1 MSLTQQLTDKTFN
14 LHGRDF
20 LEMDD
25 YSTEEIQY
33 LIDLAIE
40 LKRKQKNGEV
50 YEPLKG
56 KTVGLIFE
64 KSSTRTRVSFEVGTY
79 QLGGH
84 ALFLSKNDIQL
95 GRGETIA
102 DTAGVMSRYLDGIMI
117 RTFGH
122 DKVVDL
128 AKYASIPVINGLSDL
143 AHPCQVLADYQT
155 IYEHKGKLQG
165 IKLAYVGDGNNM
177 AHSLMIGGAKLGV
190 HVSVSSP
197 EGYEPDSTV
206 VQQAQEF
213 AKATGAIIEVV
224 RDPKAAVQDADV
236 IYSDVWAS
244 MGFEEEQKQRELAF
258 EDYQVNEQLASYA
271 KDDYVFMHCLPA
283 HRGEEVSEGVIDG
296 KHSIIF
302 DQAENRLH
310 AQKALMAAL
319 MG

>member
-1 MSLTQQLTDKTFN
+1 MSLSQALTNQTFD
-14 LHGRDF
+14 LRGRDF

-33 LIDLAIE
+33 LLDLAIE

-122 DKVVDL
+122 DKVVEL
-128 AKYASIPVINGLSDL
+128 AKHASVPVINGLSDL

-190 HVSVSSP
+190 HVSVASP
-197 EGYEPDSTV
+197 EGYEPDAAV
-206 VQQAQEF
+206 VQQAQQF

-224 RDPKAAVQDADV
+224 RDPQAAVQHADV

-258 EDYQVNEQLASYA
+258 KDYQVDEPLASYA
-271 KDDYVFMHCLPA
+271 KPDYVFMHCLPA
-283 HRGEEVSEGVIDG
+283 HRGEEVSVGVIDG
-296 KHSIIF
+296 EHSIIF

-319 MG
+319 IG

>member
-1 MSLTQQLTDKTFN
+1 MSLTQQLTDKSFD
-14 LHGRDF
+14 LRGRDL
-20 LEMDD
+20 LELDD
-25 YSTEEIQY
+25 YTSEEIQY

-40 LKRKQKNGEV
+40 IKAKQKNGEV
-50 YEPLKG
+50 YQPLKG
-56 KTVGLIFE
+56 KTIGLIFE
-64 KSSTRTRVSFEVGTY
+64 KSSTRTRVSFEVGMY

-128 AKYASIPVINGLSDL
+128 ARYASVPVINGLSDL

-155 IYEHKGKLQG
+155 IYEHKGTLKGL
-165 IKLAYVGDGNNM
+165 KLAYIGDGNNM

-190 HVSVSSP
+190 HVSVASP
-197 EGYEPDSTV
+197 EGYEPDPQV
-206 VQQAQEF
+206 VASAQKIAE
-213 AKATGAIIEVV
+213 ATGAVIEVV
-224 RDPKAAVQDADV
+224 RDPKAAVKDADA
-236 IYSDVWAS
+236 IYTDVWAS
-244 MGFEEEQKQRELAF
+244 MGFEEEQKAREIAFAAYQVDEELAKH
-258 EDYQVNEQLASYA
+258 A
-271 KDDYVFMHCLPA
+271 KPDYVFMHCLPA

>member
-1 MSLTQQLTDKTFN
+1 MSLAQAGATFA
-14 LHGRDF
+14 LKGRDF
-20 LEMDD
+20 IELTD
-25 YSTEEIQY
+25 YTSEEIRY

-50 YEPLKG
+50 YQPLAG

-64 KSSTRTRVSFEVGTY
+64 KSSTRTRISFEVGVY

-102 DTAGVMSRYLDGIMI
+102 DTAGVMSRYLDGLMI

-122 DKVVDL
+122 DRVIEL
-128 AKYASIPVINGLSDL
+128 AKHADIPVINGLSDA
-143 AHPCQVLADYQT
+143 AHPCQVLADFQT
-155 IYEHKGKLQG
+155 VYEYKGKLEG
-165 IKLAYVGDGNNM
+165 LKLAYIGDGNNM
-177 AHSLMIGGAKLGV
+177 AHSLMLGGAKLGV
-190 HVSVSSP
+190 HVSIGSP
-197 EGYEPDSTV
+197 AGYEPDPQIV
-206 VQQAQEF
+206 AQAREI
-213 AKATGAIIEVV
+213 AAATGAVIEVV
-224 RDPKAAVQDADV
+224 GDPAAAVKDADV
-236 IYSDVWAS
+236 IYTDVWAS
-244 MGFEEEQKQRELAF
+244 MGFEEEQKVREAAF
-258 EDYQVNEQLASYA
+258 AAYQVNEELAALA
-271 KDDYVFMHCLPA
+271 KPDYLFMHCLPA

-319 MG
+319 IG

>member
-1 MSLTQQLTDKTFN
+1 MGLLEQAKQSTIDLK
-14 LHGRDF
+14 GRDF
-20 LEMDD
+20 IELTD
-25 YSTEEIQY
+25 YTTDEIHY
-33 LIDLAIE
+33 LIDLAVE
-40 LKRKQKNGEV
+40 LKRKQKQGEV

-128 AKYASIPVINGLSDL
+128 ARYATVPVINGLSDQ

-155 IYEHKGKLQG
+155 LYEYKGTLKGL
-165 IKLAYVGDGNNM
+165 KLAYIGDGNNM
-177 AHSLMIGGAKLGV
+177 AHSLMLGGAKLGV
-190 HVSVSSP
+190 HVSVASP
-197 EGYEPDSTV
+197 EGYEPDPQV
-206 VQQAQEF
+206 VTEAREI
-213 AKATGAIIEVV
+213 AKETGAVIEVV
-224 RDPKAAVQDADV
+224 RDPKAAVQNADA
-236 IYSDVWAS
+236 IYTDVWAS
-244 MGFEEEQKQRELAF
+244 MGFEAEQKAREAAF
-258 EDYQVNEQLASYA
+258 KDYQVDEALAQHA
-271 KDDYVFMHCLPA
+271 KPDYVFMHCLPA

>member
-1 MSLTQQLTDKTFN
+1 MSLTQQLTDKTFD
-14 LHGRDF
+14 LRGRDL
-20 LEMDD
+20 LELDD
-25 YSTEEIQY
+25 YTTEEIQY

-40 LKRKQKNGEV
+40 IKAKQKNGEV
-50 YEPLKG
+50 YQPLKG
-56 KTVGLIFE
+56 KTIGLIFE
-64 KSSTRTRVSFEVGTY
+64 KSSTRTRVSFEVGMY

-128 AKYASIPVINGLSDL
+128 ARYASVPVINGLSDL

-155 IYEHKGKLQG
+155 IYEHKGTLKGL
-165 IKLAYVGDGNNM
+165 KLAYIGDGNNM

-190 HVSVSSP
+190 HVSVASP
-197 EGYEPDSTV
+197 EGYEPDPQV
-206 VQQAQEF
+206 VASAQKIAE
-213 AKATGAIIEVV
+213 ATGAVIEVV
-224 RDPKAAVQDADV
+224 RDPKAAVKDADA
-236 IYSDVWAS
+236 IYTDVWAS
-244 MGFEEEQKQRELAF
+244 MGFEEEQKAREIAFAAYQVDEELAKH
-258 EDYQVNEQLASYA
+258 A
-271 KDDYVFMHCLPA
+271 KPDYVFMHCLPA